1 MSELSR
7 RDFLKTSAGAV
18 GASVAASRGH
28 AAAKV
33 PKGPPSGAKIFTV
46 FGGGGPS
53 KDDTSVVPTS
63 DADLL
68 DRLKNNCPGIEFVVR
83 DKKKPG
89 ALESILNEMR
99 DLKKQGYDG
108 VLLFGAPR
116 NYGLAETGLPTIV
129 VYSIHDFMNIPYTLF
144 AEQGKILTTTI
155 DRWHFCSSPKVSEQ
169 MEQDLFAKVRLIAVL
184 GRMKTERILVC
195 TDDRFVD
202 VYHGCMTKSH
212 PPGYNKI
219 YQKTLTDMLGTKL
232 TKIGLDEVAS
242 EPGIQHLWHHN
253 SDEAN
258 KIAKMWIRDAA
269 DMVNTIESEVVRSA
283 KVYLAMKILI
293 EKHDATAIAFHLRS
307 LVKNPKPED
316 RIWPSMANSELQKAG
331 QVGCCQAHVDV
342 VLTRMLAQYAFGRP
356 SMMGDYMLDTYNNVS
371 YMMHCGGPFNPYGD
385 DRLIPY
391 VIMDHRERAVR
402 AHSKPGVGA
411 CTAVLYPPN
420 EPGTVWR
427 IDIMTK
433 DVRVHTGTTIANPT
447 AQAMGLTSV
456 PSPYKPHW
464 NETMCRTKFAIKVKD
479 AKKIQRYVYPDKYGV
494 HRSGTLGDYREG
506 VKDLAALIG
515 LNVIEEDA

>member
-7 RDFLKTSAGAV
+7 RGFLKASAGAV
-18 GASVAASRGH
+18 GASVAASRVH
-28 AAAKV
+28 AASETPKV
-33 PKGPPSGAKIFTV
+33 RRSAAKIFTV
-46 FGGGGPS
+46 FGQTNPS
-53 KDDTSVVPTS
+53 GDDTSVVATS

-68 DRLKNNCPGIEFVVR
+68 ARLQENCPGIEFVAR
-83 DKKKPG
+83 DLKKAG

-99 DLKKQGYDG
+99 ALKAQDYDG

-116 NYGLAETGLPTIV
+116 HYGLTETGLPTLL

-144 AEQGKILTTTI
+144 TERGKILTTTI
-155 DRWHFCSSPKVSEQ
+155 DRWHFCASGEVSAK
-169 MEQDLFAKVRLIAVL
+169 MERDLFAKVRLISAL
-184 GRMKTERILVC
+184 GRMKADRILVC

-212 PPGYNKI
+212 PPGYNEL
-219 YQKTLTDMLGTKL
+219 YQKTLAELLGTKL

-242 EPGIQHLWHHN
+242 EPEIDRLWHGD
-253 SDEAN
+253 SGEAN
-258 KIAKMWIRDAA
+258 KIARTWIREAA
-269 DMVNTIESEVVRSA
+269 AMVNTTESEVVRSA
-283 KVYLAMKILI
+283 KVYLAMKFLM
-293 EKHDATAIAFHLRS
+293 EKYDATAIAFHLRA

-316 RIWPSMANSELQKAG
+316 RIWPSMGNSELQKAG
-331 QVGCCQAHVDV
+331 QVGCCQAHIDV
-342 VLTRMLAQYAFGRP
+342 VLTHMLAQHAFGRP

-371 YMMHCGGPFNPYGD
+371 YMMHCGGPWNPYGD
-385 DRLIPY
+385 DRRIPY

-402 AHSKPGVGA
+402 AHSQPGVGA
-411 CTAVLYPPN
+411 CTSVLYPPN
-420 EPGTVWR
+420 EPGTIWR

-433 DVRVHTGTTIANPT
+433 DVLVHTGITIANPT
-447 AQAMGLTSV
+447 AQAMGLTTVS
-456 PSPYKPHW
+456 SPYKPHW

-479 AKKIQRYVYPDKYGV
+479 AKKIERYVYPDKYGV

-515 LNVIEEDA
+515 LRVIEEDA

>member
-1 MSELSR
+1 M
-7 RDFLKTSAGAV
+7 A
-18 GASVAASRGH
+18 ASVAASRAG
-28 AAAKV
+28 AA
-33 PKGPPSGAKIFTV
+33 PKTANVSPSRRKIFTV
-46 FGGGGPS
+46 FGHTHPS
-53 KDDTSVVPTS
+53 PDDTSVVPTS

-68 DRLKNNCPGIEFVVR
+68 GRLEENCPGIEFVRR
-83 DKKKPG
+83 DEKKPG

-108 VLLFGAPR
+108 VLVFGAPR
-116 NYGLAETGLPTIV
+116 HYGLTETGLPTVV
-129 VYSIHDFMNIPYTLF
+129 VYSIHDFMNIPYALF
-144 AEQGKILTTTI
+144 AKRGKILTTTI
-155 DRWHFCSSPKVSEQ
+155 DRWHFCSSPQVSKQ
-169 MEQDLFAKVRLIAVL
+169 MEQDLFEKVRLIAAL
-184 GRMKTERILVC
+184 GRMKTDRILVC

-212 PPGYNKI
+212 PPGYNET
-219 YQKTLTDMLGTKL
+219 YQKTLADLLGTKL

-242 EPGIQHLWHHN
+242 EPQIEHLWHHD
-253 SDEAN
+253 SAEAN
-258 KIAKMWIRDAA
+258 RIAKMWIREAA
-269 DMVNTIESEVVRSA
+269 AMVNTMESEVVRSA
-283 KVYLAMKILI
+283 KVYLAMKILMQ
-293 EKHDATAIAFHLRS
+293 KHGATAIAFHLRS

-316 RIWPSMANSELQKAG
+316 QIWPSMGNSELQKTG
-331 QVGCCQAHVDV
+331 QVGCCQAHINV
-342 VLTRMLAQYAFGRP
+342 VLTHMLAQYAFGRP

-371 YMMHCGGPFNPYGD
+371 YMMHCGGPWNPYGD
-385 DRLIPY
+385 DRRIPY
-391 VIMDHRERAVR
+391 VITDHRERAVR

-411 CTAVLYPPN
+411 CTSVLYPPN
-420 EPGTVWR
+420 EPGTIWR

-433 DVRVHTGTTIANPT
+433 DVLVHTGTTIANPT

-479 AKKIQRYVYPDKYGV
+479 AKKIERYVHPDRYGV
-494 HRSGTLGDYREG
+494 HRSGTLGDYRQG